1 MRRDEVETAWRW
13 IDSIIAAWEEAGTP
27 VKPYNSGTMGPGAA
41 TALVAV
47 DGRSWYE

>member
-13 IDSIIAAWEEAGTP
+13 IDSIIEAWETEGTP
-27 VKPYNSGTMGPGAA
+27 VKPYNAGTMGPSAA